1 MTDYSAVDKSSFAS
15 SESDYIQAE
24 LMAEEETRPRVSY
37 DPGESSLAPL
47 DQPLEATESFEFNFI
62 DRPVPQEEVQSAY
75 PTEEILTRL
84 FTPWSLAG
92 LLMLVAANGLLTVY
106 SLTARS
112 PVPTM
117 AVANFDG
124 LPPIAPGL
132 PPVADAGPGLNLQKL
147 SEMAVVHDPQP
158 AVPSAPQAIANQ
170 NVANVPS
177 APPSTMVPPAQPVP
191 MAGYSPYLNDP
202 GYGAAAPGNVTPPR
216 PNQSGQP
223 LPTIAIQPIRQAPT
237 PPLPPP
243 PPPPI
248 NTGIGNGVAISPPV
262 ARADYGNQVS
272 AAPSSPSA
280 GGTSVES
287 QMHQQLPSGTSPS
300 TVASGGDQSFNQKA
314 RQQLT
319 RTYNQAGGATDRATN
334 PATQQLVQELESLN
348 QAPY

>member
-1 MTDYSAVDKSSFAS
+1 MTDYSALDKSSFAA

-24 LMAEEETRPRVSY
+24 LMAEEETGPRVSY
-37 DPGESSLAPL
+37 DPGESSLASL
-47 DQPLEATESFEFNFI
+47 DPPLEATESFEFNFI
-62 DRPVPQEEVQSAY
+62 ERPVPQEEVQATY
-75 PTEEILTRL
+75 PAEEILTRL

-112 PVPTM
+112 PGPTM
-117 AVANFDG
+117 AIAHFDG
-124 LPPIAPGL
+124 LPPVTPGL
-132 PPVADAGPGLNLQKL
+132 LPVANAGPDLNLQKL
-147 SEMAVVHDPQP
+147 SEMAVVRDPQP
-158 AVPSAPQAIANQ
+158 TVPSAPQAITNH
-170 NVANVPS
+170 NGPS
-177 APPSTMVPPAQPVP
+177 ASPPAMVPPAQPVP
-191 MAGYSPYLNDP
+191 MAGYSPYLNNA
-202 GYGAAAPGNVTPPR
+202 GYGAPAPGNVPPPR
-216 PNQSGQP
+216 PGQASQP

-248 NTGIGNGVAISPPV
+248 NTGIGNGIVPPPPV

-272 AAPSSPSA
+272 VAPNAPSASGA
-280 GGTSVES
+280 SVES
-287 QMHQQLPSGTSPS
+287 QMYQQLPSGSAPS
-300 TVASGGDQSFNQKA
+300 ALASGGDQSFNQKT

-319 RTYNQAGGATDRATN
+319 RIYNQGGSATERETN